1 MAIIN
6 PLSTTNAQI
15 DIKSGTGDIN
25 LGTDAAA
32 KDITIGSSTGASSL
46 TLNTGSGGLNIPSF
60 TTTGAL
66 VSDASGLITDA
77 SASTAGYVLTSNG
90 AGTAPSFQPLVYTNT
105 WSVVTTN
112 TSMSSNSGYIAN
124 SSSRLVL
131 TLPTTAAVGE
141 FIDVCGINTGG
152 WQINQNSGQ
161 YVFIGSSVTTTG
173 TSGNLQSSGGRDSMR
188 LLCVIADTA
197 WTCFSGPLSAGIT
210 VT

>member
-66 VSDASGLITDA
+66 VSDASGAITDA
-77 SASTAGYVLTSNG
+77 DASTAGYVLTSNG
-90 AGTAPSFQPLVYTNT
+90 SGSVPSFQARLPVLNWNT
-105 WSVVTTN
+105 
-112 TSMSSNSGYIAN
+112 
-124 SSSRLVL
+124 
-131 TLPTTAAVGE
+131 
-141 FIDVCGINTGG
+141 
-152 WQINQNSGQ
+152 
-161 YVFIGSSVTTTG
+161 VTTTTAMAVNSAYITNSASQVSLSLPA
-173 TSGNLQSSGGRDSMR
+173 TSAVGDMISIQGLGSGGWIVTQGSGQQIFVGSVGTTFGATGTMASDNQYDCITIV
-188 LLCVIADTA
+188 CVTA
-197 WTCFSGPLSAGIT
+197 NALWLSYGAPLSAGLNLN
-210 VT
+210 